1 MKRYFSRSHQIQ
13 FLFGGILLF
22 VVFLFFFD
30 SDVEVEKF
38 QDFILQRNVLP
49 TDSGAEVLEKEEK
62 RSRAERKAAW
72 FQTQWQRRR
81 AINETCSSIDRK
93 VLLETIYETKES
105 RKYLLYDDC
114 HKAIYC
120 AVPKVAR
127 SSWRKAWM
135 LLSRMSFNVTGIGE
149 DKIEEAFK
157 ERTMRD
163 IQNRDDLKYRLTN
176 YKKIIV
182 VRHPVER
189 LLAVFL
195 DDVHNP
201 ALGSHVLPRVRQTRP
216 EATIANISWPEFVQY
231 IISEGV
237 IDSQLLLPY
246 EDVCHPCAIDY
257 DFVVTLETFKE
268 DSDNV
273 VELLG
278 GSKSERVQLSPIEE
292 PLDGARVKAFVDSLS
307 ATELK
312 ALKSKYRRD
321 MKMFHYS

>member
-1 MKRYFSRSHQIQ
+1 MKRYIFRSHQVQ
-13 FLFGGILLF
+13 FLFGGILLLF
-22 VVFLFFFD
+22 VLLYLLNPNV
-30 SDVEVEKF
+30 DVERFEE
-38 QDFILQRNVLP
+38 FILRRNVVP
-49 TDSGAEVLEKEEK
+49 AYSGIDDGEGEEK
-62 RSRAERKAAW
+62 SRAARRPSW
-72 FQTQWQRRR
+72 FQTQWRRRR
-81 AINETCSSIDRK
+81 AINETCAPIDRK
-93 VLLETIYETKES
+93 ELVETIYETRES

-120 AVPKVAR
+120 SIPKVAR

-135 LLSRMSFNVTGIGE
+135 LLSRMSFNVTGISEG
-149 DKIEEAFK
+149 KIEEAFK
-157 ERTMRD
+157 EKTMRD
-163 IQNRDDLKYRLTN
+163 IQNKDDLKYRLTN

-182 VRHPVER
+182 VRHPLER

-195 DDVHNP
+195 DEVHNP
-201 ALGSHVLPRVRQTRP
+201 ALGYQVLRRVRQTRP

-237 IDSQLLLPY
+237 IDSQMFLPY

-278 GSKSERVQLSPIEE
+278 GSRSERVKLSPIEE
-292 PLDGARVKAFVDSLS
+292 PLGADRVKAHVDLLS
-307 ATELK
+307 AKEVE
-312 ALKSKYRRD
+312 ALKRKYHRD
-321 MKMFHYS
+321 MKMFNYS